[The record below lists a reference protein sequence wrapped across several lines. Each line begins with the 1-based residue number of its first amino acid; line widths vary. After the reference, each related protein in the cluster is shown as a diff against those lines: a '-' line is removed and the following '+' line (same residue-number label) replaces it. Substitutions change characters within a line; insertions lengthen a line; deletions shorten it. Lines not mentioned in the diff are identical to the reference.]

1 MKQHLIILLLKKIL
15 NVLEQIKVS
24 LKNNPNLNDD
34 IRNKFIELILVL
46 NKKMP
51 DVDLSRL
58 NEKLKTVKLGK
69 ISKFERKGTYYY
81 DVFKNEILFSNSLE
95 GNYDINHLFIK
106 AILEMSTSTN
116 TFTGFNSDDRLRALN
131 LAYTEILANYIT
143 GNEGESDLEEE
154 MLITNLLS
162 HIVGKDTMFNS
173 YFMNDGKPIIKA
185 MQDAEVG
192 LL

>member
-1 MKQHLIILLLKKIL
+1 M
-15 NVLEQIKVS
+15 NTSVLEEIKVS

-34 IRNKFIELILVL
+34 IRNKFIELIMVF

-51 DVDLSRL
+51 DVNLNKL

-69 ISKFERKGTYYY
+69 IGKFERKGTYYY
-81 DVFKNEILFSNSLE
+81 DVFKNEILFSNNLE
-95 GNYDINHLFIK
+95 ANYDINHLFIK
-106 AILEMSTSTN
+106 AILEMTTSTN
-116 TFTGFNSDDRLRALN
+116 TFTGFNSDDRLKALN
-131 LAYTEILANYIT
+131 LAYTEILANYII
-143 GNEGESDLEEE
+143 GNEGDSDLEEE

-173 YFMNDGKPIIKA
+173 YFMNNGEPIIKA